1 MNDQKK
7 KKKWLEIEMSYSMR
21 KFCIRIWIQHS
32 PLIKLLVQLKLVYF
46 ELDDVPQSNMVDK
59 IG

>member
-1 MNDQKK
+1 MP
-7 KKKWLEIEMSYSMR
+7 YSMR
-21 KFCIRIWIQHS
+21 KFCIRIWIQHI